1 MACAVGPVPW
11 ARAGWA
17 SRNGPELMG
26 LQAALAAFPGRTFL
40 LERGVDRQRLFR
52 WVFGKRFS
60 VKGTCPSR
68 KTTVLLPMR
77 MFALSSQN

>member
-1 MACAVGPVPW
+1 MQRDGPACAWLVPC

-26 LQAALAAFPGRTFL
+26 LQAALAAFSGRTFL

-68 KTTVLLPMR
+68 KKIV
-77 MFALSSQN
+77 FVANENV